1 LAVNTGKQLAVDA
14 FENAVERMFDYG
26 MNLGM

>member
-1 LAVNTGKQLAVDA
+1 VGVGKQLAVDA
-14 FENAVERMFDYG
+14 FENAVERIFDYG